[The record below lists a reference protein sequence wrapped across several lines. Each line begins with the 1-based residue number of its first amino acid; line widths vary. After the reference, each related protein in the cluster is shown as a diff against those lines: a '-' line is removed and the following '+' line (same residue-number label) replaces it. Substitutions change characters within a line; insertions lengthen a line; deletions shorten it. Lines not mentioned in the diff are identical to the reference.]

1 MNESE
6 NKLVKPLYDRYQRE
20 IELHL
25 WEPINRFWAEC
36 YEACKAAS
44 KQRASFQ
51 ATNRRVFQQKIY
63 MPWKVRQVEEMQR
76 LQNAALQHKTN
87 DSHIRKKWKT
97 AKRFLYGPRGPWFTG
112 LKIK

>member
-1 MNESE
+1 MIFAIYFQ
-6 NKLVKPLYDRYQRE
+6 VKPLYDRYQRD

-51 ATNRRVFQQKIY
+51 ATDRRVFQQKIY

-76 LQNAALQHKTN
+76 LQTAAMQHKTMDN
-87 DSHIRKKWKT
+87 HIRKKWKT
-97 AKRFLYGPRGPWFTG
+97 AKRFLYGPRGPWYTG
-112 LKIK
+112 

>member
-1 MNESE
+1 MI
-6 NKLVKPLYDRYQRE
+6 LLIFLIFAQVKPLYDRYQRD

-44 KQRASFQ
+44 KQRATLQ
-51 ATNRRVFQQKIY
+51 AANRRLFQQKIY

-76 LQNAALQHKTN
+76 LQAAAMQRKTN
-87 DSHIRKKWKT
+87 DNHIRKKWKT
-97 AKRFLYGPRGPWFTG
+97 AKRFLYGPRGPWYTG
-112 LKIK
+112 

>member
-1 MNESE
+1 MYLS
-6 NKLVKPLYDRYQRE
+6 NKPPYLQIKPLYDRYQRD

-44 KQRASFQ
+44 KQRATHQ
-51 ATNRRVFQQKIY
+51 AENRRLFQQKIY

-76 LQNAALQHKTN
+76 LQAAALHHKTI
-87 DSHIRKKWKT
+87 DSHIRKRWKT
-97 AKRFLYGPRGPWFTG
+97 AKRFLYGPRGPWYTG
-112 LKIK
+112 